1 MNTYT
6 ITGEELTALRDEI
19 RLLLVSSGNFTGNQL
34 NAVFTLDNALIMIAA
49 RGDDPTPGG
58 EAA

>member
-6 ITGEELTALRDEI
+6 ITEEELAVLRGETLV
-19 RLLLVSSGNFTGNQL
+19 LLASSGNFTGNQL
-34 NAVFTLDNALIMIAA
+34 NAVFTLDATLAMIAA

-58 EAA
+58 EEA

>member
-6 ITGEELTALRDEI
+6 ITEEELTVLRDET

-34 NAVFTLDNALIMIAA
+34 SAVFTLDNTLITIAA
-49 RGDDPTPGG
+49 RGDDPMPAGVV
-58 EAA
+58 A

>member
-6 ITGEELTALRDEI
+6 ITEEELTILRDET
-19 RLLLVSSGNFTGNQL
+19 RVLLVSSGNFTGNQL
-34 NAVFTLDNALIMIAA
+34 NAVFTLDSTLAMIAA